1 MGIFDR
7 KQKYHTLKEMKLISA
22 IVATATAAVVQTGQW
37 NGVDNDN
44 TCGATYEWQDAN
56 GDVLSLVNATCSWQS
71 NSAITYAYVDN
82 GGFVASNNAVTGLAQ
97 SGDAALRFF
106 FAQSCVNGT
115 CDNSTCWDI
124 TIDCQANPNNVALPG
139 LYIQENINDH
149 RGDNDNWNLQVAG
162 VNQGD
167 VISFD
172 FGGSNDVYNL
182 TTDFGAVSGSGNT
195 WAVSV
200 QDAPFGELLQLTVYA
215 NEVVDLFST
224 TVE

>member
-56 GDVLSLVNATCSWQS
+56 GDVLPLVNATCSWQS

-97 SGDAALRFF
+97 SG
-106 FAQSCVNGT
+106 VNGT

>member
-56 GDVLSLVNATCSWQS
+56 GDVLSLVN
-71 NSAITYAYVDN
+71 

-115 CDNSTCWDI
+115 CDNTTCWDI